1 MEHEIDLNRV
11 HNARNPYQTDAKKVL
26 CVCSAGLLRSPTAA
40 NVLHEKYGYNTR
52 AVGIDSGHAL
62 IPLDYTLLFWADE
75 VVVMN
80 YEHRRII
87 KWQYGE
93 EPIMKDKPILV
104 LDIPDQFGWN
114 DPKLRQLIAERY
126 EEQLSSKES

>member
-1 MEHEIDLNRV
+1 MKHGIDLNRV
-11 HNARNPYQTDAKKVL
+11 HNAGNPYQTDAKKVL

-80 YEHRRII
+80 YEQRNVIEA
-87 KWQYGE
+87 KYGE

-104 LDIPDQFGWN
+104 LDIPDQFEWN
-114 DPKLRQLIAERY
+114 DIELRQLIIARY
-126 EEQLSSKES
+126 EEQLSAES

>member
-1 MEHEIDLNRV
+1 MKYEIDLNRV

-62 IPLDYTLLFWADE
+62 ILLDYTLLFWADE
-75 VVVMN
+75 IVVMN
-80 YEHRRII
+80 HEHRRII